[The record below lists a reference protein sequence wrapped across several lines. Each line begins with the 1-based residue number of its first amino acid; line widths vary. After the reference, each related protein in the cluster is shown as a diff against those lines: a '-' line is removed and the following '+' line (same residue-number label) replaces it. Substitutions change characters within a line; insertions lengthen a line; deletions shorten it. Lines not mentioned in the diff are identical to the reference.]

1 MERIARLWRE
11 NWSTI
16 LLITGLI
23 AAYLVLRTPQS
34 DIASVEEF
42 QQRLAQGQP
51 TVVEFYN
58 NT

>member
-42 QQRLAQGQP
+42 QQRLAQGRP
-51 TVVEFYN
+51 TLVEFYS

>member
-23 AAYLVLRTPQS
+23 VAYLVLRTPQS

-42 QQRLAQGQP
+42 QQRLAQGRP
-51 TVVEFYN
+51 TVVEFYS